1 MIYDN
6 KYMNMALNEAK
17 KAYVKDEVPVG
28 AVIVKDNKVISKAHN
43 LREIKNNA
51 ICHAELLAIDKA
63 CKKLN
68 TWRLEDTTIYITL
81 EPCMM
86 CAGAIIQSR
95 ISNVVIGALDDKNG
109 CIVSIA
115 KLFDIN
121 TTHKVKYITNVM
133 DNECSYILKDFFKK
147 LRSKKLK

>member
-6 KYMNMALNEAK
+6 KYMKMALNEAK

-133 DNECSYILKDFFKK
+133 DNECSYILKDFFKI